1 MEHGEAART
10 EERKKEIKEKD
21 GIREV
26 RRGPEGLT
34 IKTQS
39 FMEPI
44 VLSEEKGSRLRTNC
58 GPRTQKT
65 EAGGEKCSSSGRRAE

>member
-34 IKTQS
+34 IKTQLHGTHS
-39 FMEPI
+39 P
-44 VLSEEKGSRLRTNC
+44 VR
-58 GPRTQKT
+58 
-65 EAGGEKCSSSGRRAE
+65 GEGIPSKD

>member
-1 MEHGEAART
+1 MGHGEAART
-10 EERKKEIKEKD
+10 EEREKGIKEKD
-21 GIREV
+21 GTWEV

-58 GPRTQKT
+58 GPRDP
-65 EAGGEKCSSSGRRAE
+65 ENRSGRREVLVIRT